1 MKKEETMP
9 TYREFLFYVKEN
21 ILQYMPPS
29 YRDHKVKLIQ
39 NVKDNDQKMEG
50 ITIQEGKK
58 TVEMCPAVYLETYYI
73 QFLSGRDIDHVMH
86 GIAAEYLQA
95 VRFQERLPLPNL
107 LDFGVAKSRI
117 QYRILN
123 QRMNRDRL
131 RDAVY
136 QLVEDLAKVYM
147 ITGQRVHGFEYAAV
161 IRKDILQEW
170 GITEHE
176 LEQVAERNMKRN
188 FHPVLVAGSEERQE
202 LTPQQRHQK
211 NLLTRE
217 KDICREMLFILTNEE
232 RSLGATAIL
241 LPDMAEQIHKRIGDD
256 YYILPVSLDEVL
268 IAPKR
273 FSTTPKKLGMMLREA
288 NQSIPREVILSDCV
302 YEFTREN
309 PQIRRVPESML
320 QKEKSGRDER

>member
-1 MKKEETMP
+1 MP
-9 TYREFLFYVKEN
+9 TYREFLFYVLFYVKEN

-58 TVEMCPAVYLETYYI
+58 TVEMCPAVYLETYYV
-73 QFLSGRDIDHVMH
+73 QFLSGRDIDDVMH

-95 VRFQERLPLPNL
+95 VQFQERLP
-107 LDFGVAKSRI
+107 R
-117 QYRILN
+117 
-123 QRMNRDRL
+123 
-131 RDAVY
+131 
-136 QLVEDLAKVYM
+136 
-147 ITGQRVHGFEYAAV
+147 
-161 IRKDILQEW
+161 
-170 GITEHE
+170 
-176 LEQVAERNMKRN
+176 
-188 FHPVLVAGSEERQE
+188 
-202 LTPQQRHQK
+202 QRHQK
-211 NLLTRE
+211 NLLTRK
-217 KDICREMLFILTNEE
+217 KDVCREMLFILTNEE

-273 FSTTPKKLGMMLREA
+273 FSTTPKKLGTMLREA

-309 PQIRRVPESML
+309 PQIRCVPESML
-320 QKEKSGRDER
+320 QKEKSGLYISNQGRSPKSARWKIPWRHVRKRWEAGSKCFSPLTTALPSSATKREKLTEWS